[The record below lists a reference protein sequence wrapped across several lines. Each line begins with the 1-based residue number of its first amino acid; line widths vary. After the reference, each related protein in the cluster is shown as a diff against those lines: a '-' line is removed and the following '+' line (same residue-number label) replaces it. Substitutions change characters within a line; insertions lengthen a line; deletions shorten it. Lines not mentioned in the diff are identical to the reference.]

1 MTNTRTEENMDTD
14 AYTCGQ
20 CKHGNFHDQC
30 GKCEDDY
37 ERQRKARITKQ
48 KLGEAWA
55 PWMDKKPYTL
65 ERAQPNV

>member
-1 MTNTRTEENMDTD
+1 MDTD

-37 ERQRKARITKQ
+37 ERQRNARITKQ

-55 PWMDKKPYTL
+55 PWMDKSPNRSK
-65 ERAQPNV
+65 AQLCNRRRNEDTG